1 MPDPS
6 TYRPAPGSIPTEPG
20 VYKFRDPHGRVV
32 YVGKAKNLRSRLNS
46 YFADI
51 ASLHPRTRQ
60 MVTTAGRVEWTV
72 VRTEVEALQL
82 EYNWI
87 KEFDPR
93 FNVRYRDDKTYP
105 MLAVTLNEEYPRLFV
120 YRGPR
125 RKGVRYFGP
134 YSHAWAIR
142 ETLDLLLRVFPSR
155 TCSAGVFKRHA
166 QIGRPCL
173 LGYIDKCSAPCV
185 GRVSADEHRRIVEDF
200 CDFLAGRTDKLVRDV
215 EKRMQ
220 AAAEELDFETAA
232 RLRDDLGALRK
243 ALEKQ
248 AVVLGDGTDADL
260 VAFAGDDLEVAV
272 QVFHVRGGR
281 VRGQRGW
288 VVEKSG
294 DVLDRP
300 EDRDV
305 EGVEAAEGT
314 DDAEELSLLVEQFLT
329 QFYGEEA
336 ALGTDDA
343 DATSAVPREVLVP
356 ALPPDPD
363 EMSRWLGRLRGGP
376 VRLRIP
382 QRGDKKA
389 LADTVER
396 NAKEALAQHK
406 LRRAGD
412 FNARSAA
419 LQGIQD
425 ALDLDSAPLRI
436 ECVDISHVQG
446 TDVVASLVVFE
457 DGLPRKSDYRH
468 YAIKHAAGD
477 GHSDD
482 VASIAE
488 VTRRRFLRH
497 NRDLARQADP
507 DGSAPEGG
515 DGGDLAP
522 EAALDPATGRPRRFA
537 YPPNLF
543 VVDGGAP
550 QVAAAGEV
558 LDELG
563 VTDVA
568 VVGLAKR
575 LEEVWVPGEED
586 PVILPRTSE
595 SLFLLQRIRDE
606 AHRFAITYHRS
617 KRSKRMTASALDGVR
632 GLGDTRRKAL
642 VTHFG
647 SVARLREASVEEI
660 TAVPGIGQATAKAVL
675 EALRGDAPAPAESP
689 QDTDSP
695 TVADESDATPAP
707 AGAPVTAPVVDPAA
721 ADAGDTPV
729 GDDGSVGVSGVRAES
744 EQ

>member
-60 MVTTAGRVEWTV
+60 MVTTAGKVEWTV

-125 RKGVRYFGP
+125 RRGVRYFGP

-142 ETLDLLLRVFPSR
+142 ETLDLLLRVFPAR

-185 GRVSADEHRRIVEDF
+185 GRVTADEHRRIVEDF
-200 CDFLAGRTDKLVRDV
+200 CDFLAGRTDKLVREV
-215 EKRMQ
+215 ERRMH

-288 VVEKSG
+288 IVEKSG

-300 EDRDV
+300 EDR
-305 EGVEAAEGT
+305 EAAVAEAAKSADGRVG
-314 DDAEELSLLVEQFLT
+314 DGSEDAEELSLLVEQFLT

-336 ALGTDDA
+336 ALGSGDA
-343 DATSAVPREVLVP
+343 EASSAVPREVLVP
-356 ALPPDPD
+356 ALPPDPE
-363 EMSRWLGRLRGGP
+363 EMGRWLGRLRGGP

-412 FNARSAA
+412 FTARSAA

-477 GHSDD
+477 GRSDD

-497 NRDLARQADP
+497 NSDVARQAGAAGPVP
-507 DGSAPEGG
+507 DGA

-550 QVAAAGEV
+550 QVAAAAEV

-568 VVGLAKR
+568 VIGLAKR
-575 LEEVWVPGEED
+575 LEEVWVPGEDD

-617 KRSKRMTASALDGVR
+617 KRSKRMTASALDGIR
-632 GLGDTRRKAL
+632 GLGATRRKAL

-660 TAVPGIGQATAKAVL
+660 TVVPGIGRATARAVL
-675 EALRGDAPAPAESP
+675 EALR
-689 QDTDSP
+689 
-695 TVADESDATPAP
+695 DEA
-707 AGAPVTAPVVDPAA
+707 PAA
-721 ADAGDTPV
+721 AESSQAESSQANAGAGAVSDAGDTRV
-729 GDDGSVGVSGVRAES
+729 GDDGSVGVSGLRTES